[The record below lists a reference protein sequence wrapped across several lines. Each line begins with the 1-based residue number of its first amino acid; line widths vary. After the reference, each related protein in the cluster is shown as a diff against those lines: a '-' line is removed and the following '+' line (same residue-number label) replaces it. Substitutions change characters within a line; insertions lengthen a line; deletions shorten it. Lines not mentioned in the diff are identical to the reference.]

1 MKLSKCFYC
10 FLFLVNFSVSACA
23 NQAHDV
29 EILIS
34 SFLGEMTECEVDVSL
49 DQSILVSGT
58 GNDYSSMVPKILP
71 SDLQV
76 IASTKMCETNDKYY
90 FWLRKSEKGYQIVS
104 YTSFS
109 QPE

>member
-1 MKLSKCFYC
+1 MKLSKYFYC
-10 FLFLVNFSVSACA
+10 FLFLVSFSVSACA

-29 EILIS
+29 EKVIS

-49 DQSILVSGT
+49 EKSIPVADT
-58 GNDYSSMVPKILP
+58 GNDYSAMVPKILP
-71 SDLQV
+71 SDLEV
-76 IASTKMCETNDKYY
+76 IASTKMCEINDKYY
-90 FWLRKSEKGYQIVS
+90 FWLRKSEKGYEVVS